1 MSTRTLEYPM
11 QTPSGDN
18 QLPDH
23 EAAALA
29 RASATELS
37 RLLAQQ
43 PDSDR
48 ARVQLD
54 GTDLVLPRQALALLR
69 DLLGEMAQGNAVTIV
84 PTHAELTTQEAAD
97 ILNVSRPHLVKL
109 LERGELPFSK
119 VGTHRRIRY
128 QDLLAYKAD
137 RARTS
142 QEALDAL
149 TEQAQDLDMGY

>member
-1 MSTRTLEYPM
+1 MNTASP
-11 QTPSGDN
+11 DK

-23 EAAALA
+23 ETAALA
-29 RASATELS
+29 RASATGLS
-37 RLLAQQ
+37 KLLSQKS
-43 PDSDR
+43 DSDR

-54 GTDLVLPRQALALLR
+54 GTDLVLPRDAVALLR
-69 DLLGEMAQGNAVTIV
+69 DLLVEMAKGNAVTIV

-109 LERGELPFSK
+109 LERGEIPFSK

-128 QDLLAYKAD
+128 QDLLAYKAECD
-137 RARTS
+137 CAS